1 MTPKNKDRGNHLKVA
16 EKVKEI
22 VHSIDPNAKIY
33 VFGSV
38 VRGTAT
44 AMSDIDILIVTRMI
58 ERKYDIIV
66 KVYRAVEENVE
77 LHVVTEEILEK
88 WYKRF
93 IPDKELIEV

>member
-1 MTPKNKDRGNHLKVA
+1 MTAENKNHENYLKVA

-22 VHSIDPNAKIY
+22 VHSIDPNARIY

-44 AMSDIDILIVTRMI
+44 AMSDIDILVITRII
-58 ERKYDIIV
+58 ERKYDIMV
-66 KVYRAVEENVE
+66 KVYKAVEENVE